1 MRISLSD
8 PRFYFNRHQSWL
20 EFNRRVLE
28 EAHDDTNPL
37 LERVKFLAITA
48 SNLDEFVEVRLS
60 GLLQQVEHGLRET
73 GPDGLSPDEQLRR
86 ISEDLHRFVA
96 DQYDCWNR
104 HILPALAKEGIRVL
118 TVASLDHAAKDAMD
132 LYYMRQV
139 DPLLTPVTIDPSH
152 PFPHVINKALCVAF
166 SLRPR
171 RRPSTKYLGVVTVPR
186 KLPRVV
192 HVPSRSERIDYVFL
206 HDLIEAH
213 TRNLYKGFQV
223 VSSGAFRATRNSNLY
238 LHEEESRSI
247 LDSVDSLLHNR
258 RKGAIVRL
266 EIETDSPPE
275 IVEPLTEEFMLNA
288 SQVFKTAGPVN
299 LSRLFSLAEQT
310 NRPDL
315 KFPSFVPKTMSF
327 APKVTNLYDQI
338 RRGDL
343 LLHHPYDSYQPVVSF
358 IEAGARDSSVL
369 SIKQTLYRTSEDSP
383 IVRALMEAAQ
393 SKEVAV
399 VVELK
404 ARFDEASNI
413 RWARSLEEAGVQV
426 FHGVVGLKTHCKL
439 ALLTRSDPDGEI
451 RHYAHLGT
459 GNYNPSTARFY
470 TDLSL
475 LTCNPEVTSAVHA
488 VFNYLTARSE
498 QRSYKP
504 LMVAP
509 IDLARN
515 CVQLVERETAHARRR
530 RPARI
535 IAKVNALLDQ
545 PLIEAL
551 YRASRAGVEI
561 DLIVRGA
568 CALRPGVKGLS
579 HRIRVRS
586 IIGRFLEHSR
596 IFYFENGG
604 EPEVFLG
611 SADWMPR
618 NLYERVEVMF
628 PLRDPDLRDR
638 VTEMLTHYLKDTA
651 KSRYLQPDGKYIR
664 AFRADTARTSRNGHR
679 FNVQRFFIDEPPPV
693 SINIENGAAEVDAA

>member
-1 MRISLSD
+1 MRIRLDDS
-8 PRFYFNRHQSWL
+8 RYYFNRHESWL
-20 EFNRRVLE
+20 AFNRRVLE
-28 EAHDDTNPL
+28 EALDETNPL

-48 SNLDEFVEVRLS
+48 SNLDEFVEVRVS
-60 GLLQQVEHGLRET
+60 GLLQQVEHGLQET
-73 GPDGLSPDEQLRR
+73 GPDGLSAQEQLRR
-86 ISEDLHRFVA
+86 ISAELHEFVGQ
-96 DQYDCWNR
+96 QYDCWNKVL
-104 HILPALAKEGIRVL
+104 LPALSKEGIHVL
-118 TVASLDHAAKDAMD
+118 QVKSLEHGSRDAMD

-152 PFPHVINKALCVAF
+152 PFPHVINKALCVGF
-166 SLRPR
+166 SLKAR
-171 RRPSTKYLGVVTVPR
+171 RRPTNTYLGVVTVPR

-192 HVPSRSERIDYVFL
+192 RVPARTESINYVFL
-206 HDLIEAH
+206 HDLVEAH
-213 TRNLYKGFQV
+213 ARNLYKGFQV
-223 VSSGAFRATRNSNLY
+223 ISSGAFRATRNSNLY
-238 LHEEESRSI
+238 LHEEESRS
-247 LDSVDSLLHNR
+247 LLESVDSLLHNR
-258 RKGAIVRL
+258 RRGDIVRM
-266 EIETDSPPE
+266 EIEADAAAE
-275 IVEPLTEEFMLNA
+275 IVDPLTEQFRLQQW
-288 SQVFKTAGPVN
+288 QVFKTPGPVN

-310 NRPDL
+310 PRPDL
-315 KFPSFVPKTMSF
+315 KFPAFAPKTICFS
-327 APKVTNLYDQI
+327 PKVTNLYEQI
-338 RRGDL
+338 RAGDV

-358 IEAGARDSSVL
+358 IEGGARDPAVL

-439 ALLTRSDPDGEI
+439 AMLTRNDPDGEI
-451 RHYAHLGT
+451 RRYAHLGT

-475 LTCNPEVTSAVHA
+475 LTANHEITSAVHA
-488 VFNYLTARSE
+488 VFNFLTARSE
-498 QRSYKP
+498 ERSYKP
-504 LMVAP
+504 LFVSP
-509 IDLARN
+509 VDLARN
-515 CVQLVERETAHARRR
+515 TVQLIDRETAHARRR

-545 PLIEAL
+545 PIIEAL
-551 YRASRAGVEI
+551 YRASQAGVEV

-596 IFYFENGG
+596 IFYFENG
-604 EPEVFLG
+604 ESPEVYLG

-628 PLRDPDLRDR
+628 PLRESALRDR
-638 VTEMLTHYLKDTA
+638 VVDLLHHYLKDSA
-651 KSRYLQPDGKYIR
+651 KSRWLLPTGKYVR
-664 AFRADTARTSRNGHR
+664 SFRGDRNRGSRNGHR
-679 FNVQRFFIDEPPPV
+679 FSVQSALIDGPGPILGQTEEV
-693 SINIENGAAEVDAA
+693 EATASAA